1 MLLQGSIMI
10 TPAPFRFI
18 AVVTR
23 EATFAELDC
32 LLRCIWFECCGH
44 LSSFKVRCSAA
55 RWHTHHVVHHVSV
68 LWLVAWL
75 AAKGFSTITAAFR

>member
-23 EATFAELDC
+23 EATFEELVSC
-32 LLRCIWFECCGH
+32 AASG
-44 LSSFKVRCSAA
+44 LSA
-55 RWHTHHVVHHVSV
+55 
-68 LWLVAWL
+68 VA
-75 AAKGFSTITAAFR
+75 I

>member
-1 MLLQGSIMI
+1 MPVKQLFGWEARSATMLLQGSIMI

-44 LSSFKVRCSAA
+44 LSSFKVQLQSC
-55 RWHTHHVVHHVSV
+55 
-68 LWLVAWL
+68 
-75 AAKGFSTITAAFR
+75 

>member
-44 LSSFKVRCSAA
+44 LSSFKVQLQSCC
-55 RWHTHHVVHHVSV
+55 HTHHVVHHVSV
-68 LWLVAWL
+68 FWLVALL
-75 AAKGFSTITAAFR
+75 AAKGFLHISAAY